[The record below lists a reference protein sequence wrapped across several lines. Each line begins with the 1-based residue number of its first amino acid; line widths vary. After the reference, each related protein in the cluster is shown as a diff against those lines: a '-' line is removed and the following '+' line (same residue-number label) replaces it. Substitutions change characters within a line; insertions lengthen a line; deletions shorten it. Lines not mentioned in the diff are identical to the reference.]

1 MLEGMKAKRAM
12 EEKGQGFEGC
22 IGKQV
27 LTSQFYF
34 IGIGCYPPSPSLPP
48 SPPGY
53 FYRSF
58 LLFYFA
64 PFNSLLIQSLFSV
77 ALEVFILSFYLSH
90 SFKVSHG
97 SSLVSCQT
105 GTVVVVGSYSSLT
118 DVLCLHTH
126 GGTFKDQS
134 TKTDVHWMFCITS
147 FSSKWNIKFLCC
159 LLNV

>member
-34 IGIGCYPPSPSLPP
+34 IGNGCYPPSPSLPP
-48 SPPGY
+48 PPGY

-77 ALEVFILSFYLSH
+77 ALVVFILSFSLSH

-97 SSLVSCQT
+97 SSLVSYGT
-105 GTVVVVGSYSSLT
+105 GTRLSWV
-118 DVLCLHTH
+118 HTHISQICSHLH

-134 TKTDVHWMFCITS
+134 TKIDVHWMFSITS
-147 FSSKWNIKFLCC
+147 FSSKLNIKFHCC
-159 LLNV
+159 LLNL